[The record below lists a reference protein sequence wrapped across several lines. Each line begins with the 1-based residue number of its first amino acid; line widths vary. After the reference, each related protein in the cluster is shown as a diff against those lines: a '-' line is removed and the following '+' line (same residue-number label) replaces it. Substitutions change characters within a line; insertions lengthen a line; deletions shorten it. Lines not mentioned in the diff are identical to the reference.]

1 MVIVRGGGDGGR
13 WTQEVSITSA
23 ICSFLQSVLFGAMRS
38 EPLWFFWWGWGGIE
52 VVSPIY
58 FCSSKANSY
67 FKAIEMVWSESDSLT
82 DENPDAGLQSSFVQS
97 PTAREGSRACL
108 C

>member
-1 MVIVRGGGDGGR
+1 MVFLVGVR
-13 WTQEVSITSA
+13 
-23 ICSFLQSVLFGAMRS
+23 
-38 EPLWFFWWGWGGIE
+38 GIE

-67 FKAIEMVWSESDSLT
+67 FKAIEMVWSEADSLA
-82 DENPDAGLQSSFVQS
+82 DENPDAGLQSSVVQS